1 MIFGYI
7 LLLVSYL
14 IGAIPFSIIFGKS
27 IKGID
32 VRKHGSGN
40 PGGTNSL
47 RFLGKK
53 VGALIIFFDV
63 LKGAIIIILIRL
75 EVFGDIQ
82 LLHPLAYGFA
92 ASFGHAFSPFIKFKG
107 GKAVGTTGG
116 AYAAYNVFNAFL
128 GLILFLVVL
137 KITKF
142 VSVGSTAI
150 ALLIFIVALISQD
163 PDVILYGTLT
173 MILIIYRHKSNYKN
187 ISNKIEP
194 KVTWI

>member
-1 MIFGYI
+1 MIFQYV
-7 LLLVSYL
+7 LLLIAYL
-14 IGAIPFSIIFGKS
+14 IGSIPFSIIFGKFF
-27 IKGID
+27 KGID

-75 EVFGDIQ
+75 DVFGDIE
-82 LLHPLAYGFA
+82 LLHPLAYGLA

-107 GKAVGTTGG
+107 GKAVGTTAG
-116 AYAAYNVFNAFL
+116 AYAAYNLFYALIGIVVFLITLKLTKYVSIGSTSIAFL
-128 GLILFLVVL
+128 
-137 KITKF
+137 
-142 VSVGSTAI
+142 
-150 ALLIFIVALISQD
+150 IVISALIVSD
-163 PDVILYGTLT
+163 FDMLFYGGLT

-187 ISNKIEP
+187 ILNKIEP

>member
-1 MIFGYI
+1 MNFQYI
-7 LLLVSYL
+7 LLVIAYL
-14 IGAIPFSIIFGKS
+14 IGSIPFSVIFGKS

-63 LKGAIIIILIRL
+63 LKGAIIVLLVRF
-75 EVFGDIQ
+75 EVFGDIP
-82 LLHPLAYGFA
+82 LLHELAYGFA

-107 GKAVGTTGG
+107 GKAVGTTAG
-116 AYAAYNVFNAFL
+116 AYAAYNLYYLPIGVVVF
-128 GLILFLVVL
+128 LIVL
-137 KITKF
+137 KSTKF
-142 VSVGSTAI
+142 VSVGSTSVAI
-150 ALLIFIVALISQD
+150 LIVVFALVAQD
-163 PDVILYGTLT
+163 YYMLFYASSS

-187 ISNKIEP
+187 ILNKIEP

>member
-7 LLLVSYL
+7 LLLLSYL
-14 IGAIPFSIIFGKS
+14 IGAIPFSVIFGKYF
-27 IKGID
+27 KGID
-32 VRKHGSGN
+32 VRNHGSGN

-63 LKGAIIIILIRL
+63 LKGALVIILIRL
-75 EVFGDIQ
+75 NVFGDIE

-92 ASFGHAFSPFIKFKG
+92 ASFGHAFSPFIKFRG
-107 GKAVGTTGG
+107 GKAVGTTIGVYS
-116 AYAAYNVFNAFL
+116 AYSLWN
-128 GLILFLVVL
+128 ILFGSIVFLIVL
-137 KITKF
+137 KTTKF
-142 VSVGSTAI
+142 VSIASSSVAI
-150 ALLIFIVALISQD
+150 LVLIISLFTQD
-163 PDVILYGTLT
+163 IEVIIFGFLT
-173 MILIIYRHKSNYKN
+173 MSLILYRHKSNYKN

>member
-7 LLLVSYL
+7 LLLISYL
-14 IGAIPFSIIFGKS
+14 IGSIPFSIIIGKA

-47 RFLGKK
+47 RLLGKK

-63 LKGAIIIILIRL
+63 LKGALIIILIKL
-75 EVFGDIQ
+75 DVFGDIE
-82 LLHPLAYGFA
+82 LLHPLAYGLA

-107 GKAVGTTGG
+107 GKAVGTTSG
-116 AYAAYNVFNAFL
+116 AYMAYN
-128 GLILFLVVL
+128 ILFGAIGLVVFLVFL
-137 KITKF
+137 KATKF
-142 VSVGSTAI
+142 VSIASTSIAVLIVVVAIVIQDYDMLFYGSLGM
-150 ALLIFIVALISQD
+150 LLIV
-163 PDVILYGTLT
+163 
-173 MILIIYRHKSNYKN
+173 YRHKKNYKN
-187 ISNKIEP
+187 IFNKIEP

>member
-1 MIFGYI
+1 MIFQYI
-7 LLLVSYL
+7 LLAIAYL
-14 IGAIPFSIIFGKS
+14 IGSIPFSIIFGKLF
-27 IKGID
+27 KGID

-63 LKGAIIIILIRL
+63 LKGAIIIILLRFG
-75 EVFGDIQ
+75 VFGEIDI
-82 LLHPLAYGFA
+82 HPLAYGLA
-92 ASFGHAFSPFIKFKG
+92 ASLGHAFSPFIKFKG

-116 AYAAYNVFNAFL
+116 VYTAYNIIYALV
-128 GLILFLVVL
+128 GLVVFLIVL
-137 KITKF
+137 KSTKY

-150 ALLIFIVALISQD
+150 ALLIPITALIVQD
-163 PDVILYGTLT
+163 FDMLLYGSLT
-173 MILIIYRHKSNYKN
+173 SILIIYRHRKNYKN
-187 ISNKIEP
+187 ISEKIEP

>member
-7 LLLVSYL
+7 LLLISYL
-14 IGAIPFSIIFGKS
+14 IGSIPFSIIFGKLF
-27 IKGID
+27 KGID

-63 LKGAIIIILIRL
+63 LKGAIVIILIRL
-75 EVFGDIQ
+75 DVFGDID
-82 LLHPLAYGFA
+82 LLHPLAYGLA
-92 ASFGHAFSPFIKFKG
+92 AAFGHAFSPFIRFKG

-116 AYAAYNVFNAFL
+116 SYIAYNIIYASIGILVF
-128 GLILFLVVL
+128 LIVL
-137 KITKF
+137 KLTKF
-142 VSVGSTAI
+142 VSLGSTSIAIMILFI
-150 ALLIFIVALISQD
+150 ALIVQD
-163 PDVILYGTLT
+163 FDMLFYGTLT
-173 MILIIYRHKSNYKN
+173 MLLIVYRHQSNYKN
-187 ISNKIEP
+187 IFNKKEP

>member
-7 LLLVSYL
+7 LLLISYL
-14 IGAIPFSIIFGKS
+14 IGAIPFSIIFGKL

-63 LKGAIIIILIRL
+63 LKGAFIIILIRL
-75 EVFGDIQ
+75 DVFGDIE
-82 LLHPLAYGFA
+82 LLHVLAYGFA

-107 GKAVGTTGG
+107 GKAVGTTAG
-116 AYAAYNVFNAFL
+116 AYTAYNVYNI
-128 GLILFLVVL
+128 LIGLVVFLLVL
-137 KITKF
+137 KVTKF
-142 VSVGSTAI
+142 VSIGSTAI
-150 ALLIFIVALISQD
+150 AFLIIIVSLISQD
-163 PDVILYGTLT
+163 TEVIFYGTLSMLLIPER
-173 MILIIYRHKSNYKN
+173 MISLI
-187 ISNKIEP
+187 
-194 KVTWI
+194 